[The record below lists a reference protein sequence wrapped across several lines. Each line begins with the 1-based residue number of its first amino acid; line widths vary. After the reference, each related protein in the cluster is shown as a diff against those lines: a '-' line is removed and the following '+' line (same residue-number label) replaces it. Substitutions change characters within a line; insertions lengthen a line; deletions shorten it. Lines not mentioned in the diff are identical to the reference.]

1 MLFNGLFAQIT
12 NQPITWQQLT
22 AWRLVE
28 AVQDDSLRFKLSIRT
43 VKSRDGGDFERGER
57 ARRRLI

>member
-1 MLFNGLFAQIT
+1 MLFNGLFAQMT

-22 AWRLVE
+22 ASRLVE
-28 AVQDDSLRFKLSIRT
+28 AVQDDLLKFKLSIRT
-43 VKSRDGGDFERGER
+43 VTSRDGGERER